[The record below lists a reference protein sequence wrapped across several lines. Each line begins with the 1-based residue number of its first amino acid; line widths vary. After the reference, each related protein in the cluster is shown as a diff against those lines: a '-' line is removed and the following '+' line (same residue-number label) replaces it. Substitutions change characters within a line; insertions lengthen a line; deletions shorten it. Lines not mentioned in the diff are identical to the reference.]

1 MDISHVCVCVCVC
14 VGGGVALLPFFSGS
28 WFLSF
33 FLFFSFFFP
42 FFFFGAQIFLKSS
55 VTLLPHLTLSFHSFS
70 FLFGIKAF
78 LLMSS
83 SSSFF
88 FLLRGEKK
96 KEKKEEKKKNINGAS
111 LSLSSSL
118 LSTYGWIQHDTGSGS
133 CSSHPR
139 SVFIWRAFIPGE
151 NRKDKLLKAE

>member
-1 MDISHVCVCVCVC
+1 VDISHVCVCVCVW
-14 VGGGVALLPFFSGS
+14 GGGCPSSFLFGVLVSFFFS
-28 WFLSF
+28 
-33 FLFFSFFFP
+33 FLFFLLSI
-42 FFFFGAQIFLKSS
+42 FFFGAQIFLKSS

-96 KEKKEEKKKNINGAS
+96 KKKRKKKKRTSTAPPYLFLQVYCPHMVGYNMILGPGHVAVILGQYSSGARSFLARTERIN
-111 LSLSSSL
+111 
-118 LSTYGWIQHDTGSGS
+118 
-133 CSSHPR
+133 
-139 SVFIWRAFIPGE
+139 F
-151 NRKDKLLKAE
+151 